1 MTTYAIVISNGLGST
16 NITAN
21 TRRATWDRTID
32 ESASTL
38 DLECIGI
45 TSDYTM
51 DTITLTVDGVLRF
64 TGVVKEQST
73 GGDEN
78 ILFTKLRCIDSTDR
92 LQRKIV
98 SKVYSDKTAKEI
110 ILDLV
115 SSYATWI
122 NTSQVDDIGAR
133 IETITFNYVT
143 FATALQNIADTVG
156 AYWFLDSNNK
166 LHFFQDYDEITTK
179 SFSSGSNILKNSF
192 DLKTSAKQLANR
204 VWVIGAKTSAPNYI
218 NQYFTGD
225 ASNDIFS
232 LAYIPNYPD
241 VYENGVTKTIEVDK
255 GEPYSTDYVY
265 QKKEK
270 VLKRVG
276 GNLPNGVQ
284 LRIRYRPTV
293 QIIDYFE
300 NQASINTY
308 GLYEKVL
315 RDKKITDKAAARQ
328 RGRTELS
335 RLKGLIRYA
344 SFSSRDWDVAAGQVV
359 NVNVPQFGYV
369 TTSRILRV
377 SIDFEQG
384 DIIAHIETQ
393 EVVV

>member
-1 MTTYAIVISNGLGST
+1 MTTYALILSNGLGST
-16 NITAN
+16 DITDKV
-21 TRRATWDRTID
+21 RRASWSRTID

-45 TSDYTM
+45 TTDYTM
-51 DTITLTVDGVLRF
+51 DTISLTVDGVLRF
-64 TGVVKEQST
+64 TGVVKEQT
-73 GGDEN
+73 MGGNEDL
-78 ILFTKLRCIDSTDR
+78 LFTKLKCIDSTDR

-110 ILDLV
+110 IVDLV
-115 SSYATWI
+115 ASYATWI
-122 NTSQVDDIGAR
+122 NTSHVDDIGVR
-133 IETITFNYVT
+133 LETISFNYVT

-166 LHFFQDYDEITTK
+166 LHFFQEYDEITSK
-179 SFSSGSNILKNSF
+179 SFASGSNIIKNSF
-192 DLKTSAKQLANR
+192 ELKTSAKQLTNR
-204 VWVIGAKTSAPNYI
+204 VWVIGAKTSSPNYI

-232 LAYIPNYPD
+232 LAYVPNYPD
-241 VYENGVTKTIEVDK
+241 VFENGAEKTIEVDK

-276 GNLPNGVQ
+276 GNLPTGVQ

-293 QIIDYFE
+293 QVIDYFE
-300 NQASINTY
+300 NQASVNTF
-308 GLYEKVL
+308 GLYEKVI

-328 RGRTELS
+328 RGRTELG
-335 RLKGLIRYA
+335 RLKGLIRYV
-344 SFSSRDWDVAAGQVV
+344 SFTTRDWDVAAGQVV
-359 NVNVPQFGYV
+359 KVNVPQFGYV
-369 TTSRILRV
+369 SMSRILSV
-377 SIDFEQG
+377 GIDFEQG
-384 DIIAHIETQ
+384 NIVAHIDLQ
-393 EVVV
+393 EVIV